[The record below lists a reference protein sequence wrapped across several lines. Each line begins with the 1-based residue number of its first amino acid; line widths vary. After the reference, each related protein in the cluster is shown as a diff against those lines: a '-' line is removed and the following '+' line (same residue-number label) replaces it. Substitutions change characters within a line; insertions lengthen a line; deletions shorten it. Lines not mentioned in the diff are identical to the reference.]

1 MNQPAFPTHW
11 QDEAAGMS
19 LRTYVASRVLPEI
32 VAATSKGQHQAGAVH
47 LPDPNATIEQ
57 KMVADAFALADA
69 FVSACGEEP

>member
-1 MNQPAFPTHW
+1 MTTPAFPTHW

-19 LRTYVASRVLPEI
+19 LRTYIAAKVLPEI
-32 VAATSKGQHQAGAVH
+32 VAATSKGMHHAGAVH

-69 FVSACGEEP
+69 FVEAVQ

>member
-32 VAATSKGQHQAGAVH
+32 VAATSKS
-47 LPDPNATIEQ
+47 
-57 KMVADAFALADA
+57 KR
-69 FVSACGEEP
+69 SANGNRSSRRKEVINLDGSE